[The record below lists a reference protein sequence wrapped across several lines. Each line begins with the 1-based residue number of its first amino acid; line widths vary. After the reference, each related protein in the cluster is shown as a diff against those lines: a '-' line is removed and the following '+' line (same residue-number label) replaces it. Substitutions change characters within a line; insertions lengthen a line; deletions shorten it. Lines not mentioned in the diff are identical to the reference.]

1 MDLFF
6 YFFVFFFGSAVGSF
20 LNVLVYRIPRGE
32 SFLSGRSHCD
42 NCNKKLAWHDL
53 LPIVSYLLLAG
64 KCRYCRGA
72 ISIFYPIIEK
82 LTGIL
87 FVIVLFSLIG
97 RDYYLLTDPHYLLT
111 AVYYLYIISSLI
123 TIFLTDF
130 KYGII
135 PFKIVFPAII
145 VTFVW
150 YLFMPSQDGMLVNAT
165 LSALGVFI
173 FFFLLFVITKGR
185 GLGFGDVVYVF
196 LMGLLLGVPKIILGL
211 YISFLSGAVI
221 SLMLVVARRK
231 KIKGGTIPFGP
242 FLVSG
247 TIISMLWGNAII
259 DKILLY
265 FL

>member
-1 MDLFF
+1 MDLLF
-6 YFFVFFFGSAVGSF
+6 YFIVFFFGSAVGSF

-32 SFLSGRSHCD
+32 SFWVGRSHCD

-53 LPIVSYLLLAG
+53 LPIISYLLLAG

-72 ISIFYPIIEK
+72 ISIFYPVIEK

-87 FVIVLFSLIG
+87 FVIVIFSLIG

-111 AVYYLYIISSLI
+111 ASYYLFITSSLM

-135 PFKIVFPAII
+135 PFKIVFPAVI
-145 VTFVW
+145 VTFIW
-150 YLFMPSQDGMLVNAT
+150 YLFFPAENSTLLNAI

-173 FFFLLFVITKGR
+173 FFFLLFIITKGR

-196 LMGLLLGVPKIILGL
+196 LMGLLLGFPKIVLGL

-221 SLMLVVARRK
+221 SLILVLAQRK

-242 FLVSG
+242 FLVGG
-247 TIISMLWGNAII
+247 TLISMLWGNAII
-259 DKILLY
+259 DQIMRY
-265 FL
+265 FF